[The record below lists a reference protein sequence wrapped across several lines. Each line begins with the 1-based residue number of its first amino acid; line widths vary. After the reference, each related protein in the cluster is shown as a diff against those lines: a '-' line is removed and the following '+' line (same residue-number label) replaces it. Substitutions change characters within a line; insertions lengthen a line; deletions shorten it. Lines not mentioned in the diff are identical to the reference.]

1 MLHSSVLTV
10 ADKPAFPAED
20 VEVFLRT
27 HYGLDGKVESLP
39 SEWDQNFLVDAGS
52 AGRFIAKIANLGV
65 DREVLECQNL
75 AMDWV
80 AKRWSSNFCPRV
92 VASVSGDGM
101 CRVRGGDG
109 DEFWL
114 RVLTY
119 LEGRPLSSI
128 PERPPDLLEGIG
140 RALGELDNRLAD
152 FRHPGM
158 DRELRW
164 DLRRAEWIIPEIGV
178 VPDLHRRAIVERLL
192 LQYRGRI
199 RPLLAELPM
208 TVIHNDANDE
218 NLLVQPDTDTG
229 WRVAGL
235 LDFGDVVHTH
245 TINELAIACAYA
257 CLKDNDDPLASVSA
271 IASGYHAVRSMNDAD
286 IRVLV
291 PLMTLRLGVS
301 VTMSAIAA
309 REDPDNV
316 HKQITDRNAWAM
328 LERLESVDW
337 NAAEARVR
345 HACGLRPSTVTPIGG
360 RAWSRQELV
369 QARERLVGQS
379 LSLAYDTPLEIVR
392 GRGQFLFD
400 ENGRA
405 FLDCV
410 NNVCHVGH
418 SHPRVVEAQAAQAA
432 LLNTNTRYLHPH
444 LVEYAERLRATLP
457 DPLNVCFFVNS
468 GSEANELAVRIA
480 RTYTG
485 RRDAIVVDGA
495 YHGNTAT
502 LVDLSPY
509 KCEGPGGAGLR
520 DWVHKVE
527 QPDSYR
533 GAHRGT
539 GKNIGRAYAESVR
552 DVCWRL
558 EEAGHPPAHFIVES
572 ILGCAG
578 QVVLPDGYLERGFD
592 HVRRTGGLCIVDEVQ
607 VGFGRV
613 GTHMWAFQTQDV
625 VPDIVTM
632 GKPIGN
638 GHPIGAVVTTAEIAA
653 SFANGMEFFSTFG
666 GNPVSCA
673 VGMAVLDVIE
683 EEGLQQRALGVGR
696 YLAAGFEEL
705 GEKYTIIGDVRGLGL
720 FMGVEL
726 VRDRETLEPATDETA
741 ELIERLKADGILL
754 SVEGPFHNV
763 LKIKPPLQFG
773 ERDADL
779 LLSAVERVLASL

>member
-1 MLHSSVLTV
+1 MIDSSVLTV
-10 ADKPAFPAED
+10 ANKPAFPAEAM
-20 VEVFLRT
+20 EGFLRT
-27 HYGLDGKVESLP
+27 HYGLAGKVESLP
-39 SEWDQNFLVDAGS
+39 SEWDQNFLLDAGS

-65 DREVLECQNL
+65 EVEVLEFQNL
-75 AMDWV
+75 AMNWV
-80 AKRWSSNFCPRV
+80 AKRWERCICPRV
-92 VASVSGDGM
+92 VASISGDGV
-101 CRVRGGDG
+101 CRVRGGGG

-119 LEGRPLSSI
+119 LDGRPLSSI
-128 PERPPDLLEGIG
+128 PEPPTDLLEGLG
-140 RALGELDNRLAD
+140 RALGELDSCLAD
-152 FRHPGM
+152 FRHPAM
-158 DRELRW
+158 ERELRW
-164 DLRRAEWIIPEIGV
+164 DLRRAEWIIPEIGII
-178 VPDLHRRAIVERLL
+178 PDLRRRAIVARLL
-192 LQYRGRI
+192 MQYRGRI
-199 RPLLAELPM
+199 LPLLAELPIS
-208 TVIHNDANDE
+208 VIHNDANDE
-218 NLLVQPDTDTG
+218 NLLVQPDPAAG
-229 WRVAGL
+229 WRVGGL
-235 LDFGDVVHTH
+235 LDFGDMVRTH
-245 TINELAIACAYA
+245 TVNELAIASAYV
-257 CLKDNDDPLASVSA
+257 CLKDDDPVASAST
-271 IASGYHAVRSMNDAD
+271 IARGYHAVRPLKDVE

-291 PLMTLRLGVS
+291 PLMAMRLGVS

-309 REDPDNV
+309 REDPENV
-316 HKQITDRNAWAM
+316 HKQITDRDAWAM
-328 LERLESVDW
+328 LERLEALDW

-345 HACGLRPSTVTPIGG
+345 HACGLRPSTATPIGS
-360 RAWSRQELV
+360 RAWSRGELAQV
-369 QARERLVGQS
+369 RKRLLGPS
-379 LSLAYDTPLEIVR
+379 LSLSYDVPLEIVR

-400 ENGRA
+400 ERGRA

-432 LLNTNTRYLHPH
+432 VLNTNTRYLHPY
-444 LVEYAERLRATLP
+444 LVEYAQRLSSTLP

-480 RTYTG
+480 RAHTG
-485 RRDAIVVDGA
+485 RRDAIVLDGA

-509 KCEGPGGAGLR
+509 KCEGPGGAGLP

-527 QPDSYR
+527 KPDPYR

-539 GKNIGRAYAESVR
+539 GANIGRAYAESVR
-552 DVCWRL
+552 EVCRLL
-558 EEAGHPPAHFIVES
+558 EEEGRGPAHLIVES

-578 QVVLPDGYLERGFD
+578 QVVLPDGYLEHAFG
-592 HVRRTGGLCIVDEVQ
+592 HVRCSGGLSIVDEVQ

-613 GTHMWAFQTQDV
+613 GTHMWAFQTQGV

-653 SFANGMEFFSTFG
+653 SFANGMEFFNTFG

-683 EEGLQQRALGVGR
+683 EEGLQRRALRVGR

-705 GEKYTIIGDVRGLGL
+705 GKRCTMIGDVRGLGL
-720 FMGVEL
+720 FMGVEM
-726 VRDRETLEPATDETA
+726 VRDRETLEPATEETSR
-741 ELIERLKADGILL
+741 LIEQSKTDGVLL
-754 SVEGPFHNV
+754 SAEGPSHNV

-779 LLSAVERVLASL
+779 LLGAVERALKSL

>member
-1 MLHSSVLTV
+1 MLDSSVLAV
-10 ADKPAFPAED
+10 ADKPAFPGED
-20 VEVFLRT
+20 VEVFLGT

-39 SEWDQNFLVDAGS
+39 SEWDQNFLLDAGS
-52 AGRFIAKIANLGV
+52 AGRFIVKIANLGV
-65 DREVLECQNL
+65 DREVLEFQNL

-80 AKRWSSNFCPRV
+80 AKLWSTNFCPRV
-92 VASVSGDGM
+92 VASVSDDGM

-140 RALGELDNRLAD
+140 RALGELDNCLAD

-178 VPDLHRRAIVERLL
+178 VPDLRRRTIVERLL

-199 RPLLAELPM
+199 RPLLAELPIS
-208 TVIHNDANDE
+208 VIHNDANDE
-218 NLLVQPDTDTG
+218 NLLVQPDTDAG

-235 LDFGDVVHTH
+235 LDFGDVVRTH
-245 TINELAIACAYA
+245 TINELAIASAYA
-257 CLKDNDDPLASVSA
+257 CLKDNDDPLASASA
-271 IASGYHAVRSMNDAD
+271 IARGYHAVRPMDDAD

-316 HKQITDRNAWAM
+316 HKQITDRDAWVM

-337 NAAEARVR
+337 DAAEARVR
-345 HACGLRPSTVTPIGG
+345 HACGLRPNTVTPIGH
-360 RAWSRQELV
+360 RAWSREELAE
-369 QARERLVGQS
+369 ARERHLGPS

-444 LVEYAERLRATLP
+444 LVDYAERLRATLP

-480 RTYTG
+480 RTHTG

-509 KCEGPGGAGLR
+509 KCEGPGGAGLP

-527 QPDSYR
+527 KPDSYR
-533 GAHRGT
+533 GAYRGT
-539 GKNIGRAYAESVR
+539 GKNIGRAYAKSVR
-552 DVCWRL
+552 EVCRRL
-558 EEAGHPPAHFIVES
+558 EEEGQPPAHFIVES

-578 QVVLPDGYLERGFD
+578 QVVLPDGYLEHAFGHIRS
-592 HVRRTGGLCIVDEVQ
+592 TGGLCIVDEVQ

-613 GTHMWAFQTQDV
+613 GTHMWAFQTQGV

-638 GHPIGAVVTTAEIAA
+638 GHPIGAVVTTAEIAD

-705 GEKYTIIGDVRGLGL
+705 GERHTIIGDVRGLGL

-726 VRDRETLEPATDETA
+726 VRDRGTLEPATDETA
-741 ELIERLKADGILL
+741 ELIERLRADGILL
-754 SVEGPFHNV
+754 SAEGPFHNV

-779 LLSAVERVLASL
+779 LLSAVGRTLGI

>member
-1 MLHSSVLTV
+1 MLDSAVLTV

-20 VEVFLRT
+20 VEDLLRT
-27 HYGLDGKVESLP
+27 HYGLDGQVESLP
-39 SEWDQNFLVDAGS
+39 SEWDQNFLLDAGP

-65 DREVLECQNL
+65 DREVLEFQNL

-80 AKRWSSNFCPRV
+80 AKRWSSDFCPRV
-92 VASVSGDGM
+92 VASGSGDGM
-101 CRVRGGDG
+101 CRLRDAGG

-114 RVLTY
+114 RVLTH

-128 PERPPDLLEGIG
+128 PERPPGLLEGIG
-140 RALGELDNRLAD
+140 RALGELDNCLAD

-158 DRELRW
+158 ERELRW

-178 VPDLHRRAIVERLL
+178 VADLGRRAIVERLL

-199 RPLLAELPM
+199 LPLLAELPIS
-208 TVIHNDANDE
+208 VIHNDANGE
-218 NLLVQPDTDTG
+218 NLLVQPDPDAG
-229 WRVAGL
+229 WRVGGL
-235 LDFGDVVHTH
+235 LDFGDMVRTH
-245 TINELAIACAYA
+245 TINELAIASAYA
-257 CLKDNDDPLASVSA
+257 CLEDNDPLASVAA
-271 IASGYHAVRSMNDAD
+271 IARGYHGVRPMNDAE

-291 PLMTLRLGVS
+291 PLMTVRLGVS

-309 REDPDNV
+309 REDPDNA
-316 HKQITDRNAWAM
+316 HKQISDRDAWAM
-328 LERLESVDW
+328 LERLESVEW
-337 NAAEARVR
+337 NAGEARVR
-345 HACGLRPSTVTPIGG
+345 HACGLRPNTVTPVGS
-360 RAWSRQELV
+360 RPWSRQELV
-369 QARERLVGQS
+369 QVRERLLGPS
-379 LSLAYDTPLEIVR
+379 LSLSYGAPLQIVR

-410 NNVCHVGH
+410 NNVCQVGH

-432 LLNTNTRYLHPH
+432 ILNTNTRYLHPY
-444 LVEYAERLRATLP
+444 LVEYAQRLTATLP
-457 DPLNVCFFVNS
+457 DPLHVCLFVSS

-480 RTYTG
+480 RAHTG
-485 RRDAIVVDGA
+485 RRDAIVLDGA

-509 KCEGPGGAGLR
+509 KCEGPGGAGLP

-527 QPDSYR
+527 KPDPYW

-552 DVCWRL
+552 EVCRRL
-558 EEAGHPPAHFIVES
+558 EEEGRPPAHFIVES

-578 QVVLPDGYLERGFD
+578 QVVLPEGYLENGFD
-592 HVRRTGGLCIVDEVQ
+592 HVRSTGGLCIVDEVQ

-613 GTHMWAFQTQDV
+613 GTHMWAFQTQGV

-683 EEGLQQRALGVGR
+683 EEGLQQRALRVGR
-696 YLAAGFEEL
+696 YLAAGFAEL
-705 GEKYTIIGDVRGLGL
+705 GEQHTIIGDVRGLGL

-726 VRDRETLEPATDETA
+726 VRDRQTLEPATDETA

-754 SVEGPFHNV
+754 SAEGPFHNI
-763 LKIKPPLQFG
+763 LKIKPPLQFA

-779 LLSAVERVLASL
+779 LLGAVERVLTSL